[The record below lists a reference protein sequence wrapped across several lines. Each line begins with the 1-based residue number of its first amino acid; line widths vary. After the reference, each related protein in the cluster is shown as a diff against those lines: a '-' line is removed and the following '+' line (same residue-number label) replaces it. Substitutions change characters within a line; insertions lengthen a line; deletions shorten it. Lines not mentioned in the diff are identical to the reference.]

1 MNRLESYLILGLQP
15 LASKHEIRDAFR
27 TLAKRLHPDSAGIK
41 GNSHEFGRVVSAYNA
56 LTREAP
62 GLVHFPDR
70 RHYKSRPK
78 PAPGFNLF
86 TLGNIVIQG
95 KTKEQRVF
103 AVRSL
108 GNSGQKGAY
117 AFLRK
122 ALFDEKEQVV
132 IEAVTAVGRL
142 KVLQSAGELSSVFT
156 RGSVAVKQAVL
167 DAVEKVGLRGGFNN
181 LVLQAMEDPHPD
193 IRRRGLK
200 LFLKKQE

>member
-15 LASKHEIRDAFR
+15 LASQYEIRDAFR
-27 TLAKRLHPDSAGIK
+27 ILAKQLHPDSAGIK
-41 GNSHEFGRVVSAYNA
+41 GNSRKFSRVVSAYHA

-62 GLVHFPDR
+62 SMVPFPKQR
-70 RHYKSRPK
+70 YYKPRPK
-78 PAPGFNLF
+78 PTPRFDLF

-95 KTKEQRVF
+95 KTTEQRAF

-108 GNSGQKGAY
+108 GNSGKKAAY
-117 AFLRK
+117 AYLRR
-122 ALFDEKEQVV
+122 ALYDEKEQIV

-142 KVLQSAGELSSVFT
+142 KVLQSAGELGSVFT

-167 DAVEKVGLRGGFNN
+167 DAVEKIGLHGGFNN